1 MFLFFWKV
9 SDVLMFHSSVTDH
22 NLVVSKELEELIEM
36 YRMEASLQ
44 REDSDVSLGSENG
57 LKVKTS

>member
-1 MFLFFWKV
+1 MYSFYFLL
-9 SDVLMFHSSVTDH
+9 SEH

-36 YRMEASLQ
+36 YRMEANLQ

-57 LKVKTS
+57 LKVNHLETPHPTLTK